1 MNAVCAASTDRE
13 LRAIS
18 RIAEHCAAL
27 DRLSESRA
35 PACER
40 LETELGEPLATFL
53 VGALRG
59 RPARHTGWLAA

>member
-1 MNAVCAASTDRE
+1 MNVVGAVFTERE
-13 LRAIS
+13 QRAVL

-27 DRLSESRA
+27 DRLTESRA

-40 LETELGEPLATFL
+40 LEAELGHELAAFL

>member
-1 MNAVCAASTDRE
+1 MNVPGAALTLRE
-13 LRAIS
+13 ERAIF
-18 RIAEHCAAL
+18 RIAAHCAAL
-27 DRLSESRA
+27 DRLSEPSA

-40 LETELGEPLATFL
+40 LEAELGPLAIFL

>member
-1 MNAVCAASTDRE
+1 MNAVGAAITPRE
-13 LRAIS
+13 QRAIS
-18 RIAEHCAAL
+18 RLAAHCAAL
-27 DRLSESRA
+27 DRLYESRT

-40 LETELGEPLATFL
+40 LEAELGPELATFL

>member
-1 MNAVCAASTDRE
+1 MDAVVAASTRSE
-13 LRAIS
+13 QRALA
-18 RIAEHCAAL
+18 RLAHDCAVL

-35 PACER
+35 PARER
-40 LETELGEPLATFL
+40 LEAEVGPDLATFL

>member
-1 MNAVCAASTDRE
+1 MNALGAAFTLRE
-13 LRAIS
+13 ERAIV

-40 LETELGEPLATFL
+40 LEAELGPLATFL

>member
-1 MNAVCAASTDRE
+1 MNAVSAAPIQHE
-13 LRAIS
+13 QRAIA
-18 RIAEHCAAL
+18 RIADHCVAL
-27 DRLSESRA
+27 DRLYESRA

-40 LETELGEPLATFL
+40 LEAELGHELATFL